1 MEKFIE
7 HVGVATYLDNE
18 NIDTDQ
24 IIPKQF
30 LLSVSKKGFGKHL
43 FHD

>member
-1 MEKFIE
+1 MQPFNRLDAK
-7 HVGVATYLDNE
+7 VAPLPLA

-30 LLSVSKKGFGKHL
+30 L
-43 FHD
+43 

>member
-1 MEKFIE
+1 MQKFIIHKGIACPLE
-7 HVGVATYLDNE
+7 YV

-30 LLSVSKKGFGKHL
+30 LLAV
-43 FHD
+43 